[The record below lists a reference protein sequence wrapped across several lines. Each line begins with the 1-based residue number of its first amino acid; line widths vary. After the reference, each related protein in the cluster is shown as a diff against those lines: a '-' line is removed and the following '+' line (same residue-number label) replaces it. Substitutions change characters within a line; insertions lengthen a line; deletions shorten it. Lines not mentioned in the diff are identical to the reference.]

1 MLKLPKK
8 ANRKGDIEFMD
19 RHEKAAKWELCHKII
34 NTIRM
39 AKGIELSNAKNPHKG
54 IKKEDGKHEV

>member
-1 MLKLPKK
+1 
-8 ANRKGDIEFMD
+8 MD

>member
-1 MLKLPKK
+1 
-8 ANRKGDIEFMD
+8 MD

-54 IKKEDGKHEV
+54 IKKKGKSKEEQANWEELRK